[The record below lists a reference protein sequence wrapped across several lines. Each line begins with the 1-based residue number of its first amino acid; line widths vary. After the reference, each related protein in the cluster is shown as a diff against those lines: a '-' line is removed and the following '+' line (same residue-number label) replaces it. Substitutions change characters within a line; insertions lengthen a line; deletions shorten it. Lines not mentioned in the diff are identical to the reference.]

1 MCQRYHTSSVRVNR
15 SGDPLSRN
23 EEKPKKEEMRKID
36 DSNTGA
42 RGQVWDFR
50 TNLVLVGY
58 ACNKRIPQSS
68 SISIYIRFHIRV
80 IFHSHHYPVVGRYCL
95 K

>member
-23 EEKPKKEEMRKID
+23 GEKPRKEEMRKID

-42 RGQVWDFR
+42 VGATGQVRVFR
-50 TNLVLVGY
+50 TNLVIV
-58 ACNKRIPQSS
+58 R
-68 SISIYIRFHIRV
+68 
-80 IFHSHHYPVVGRYCL
+80 CL
-95 K
+95 Q

>member
-23 EEKPKKEEMRKID
+23 GEKPRKEEMRKID

-42 RGQVWDFR
+42 RGQVRDFR
-50 TNLVLVGY
+50 TDLVIV
-58 ACNKRIPQSS
+58 
-68 SISIYIRFHIRV
+68 
-80 IFHSHHYPVVGRYCL
+80 
-95 K
+95 